1 MLKSINSQMDSYD
14 AKLQK
19 YKDGVKAIW
28 DPLLERAD
36 KLDEIEDDDE
46 KLEEVLD
53 LQKDVMKAS

>member
-1 MLKSINSQMDSYD
+1 MDSYD